1 MESRAEGSGNTE
13 TVTPASSAP
22 VTAQPAQ
29 TEAERTFRQSEVN
42 DIVKRAKHGAVEDFR
57 RLQSEQ
63 PAYAEKKFGNEQN
76 HQQPNASHNETEIRK
91 LAAQEAQRLRDEWVS
106 EAKTK
111 SEAEYAQKTVQQ
123 FWNKVQPGKEKYDD
137 FDEVTGGIEY
147 ARFPNVVQLLAEY
160 VDNADDVLYDLGK
173 NRIKMANLESLS
185 YMSPKDAIVEAQRLS
200 KSLKD
205 NAAAGK
211 VRLPN
216 EPLSKMRPSNTGTDN
231 GAMSVKDYRA
241 KYKA

>member
-1 MESRAEGSGNTE
+1 MENVQEGSTS
-13 TVTPASSAP
+13 TPVTPAPIPAP
-22 VTAQPAQ
+22 APTA
-29 TEAERTFRQSEVN
+29 TDVERTFRQSEVN
-42 DIVKRAKHGAVEDFR
+42 EIVKKAKHGAVEDFR
-57 RLQSEQ
+57 RLQTEQ
-63 PAYAEKKFGNEQN
+63 PEYAAKKFAEQPSATDDN
-76 HQQPNASHNETEIRK
+76 IRK

-111 SEAEYAQKTVQQ
+111 SEAEYAKKTVDT
-123 FWNKVQPGKEKYDD
+123 FWNKVQTGKDKYSD

-200 KSLKD
+200 KSIKD

-211 VRLPN
+211 VRQPN
-216 EPLSKMRPSNTGTDN
+216 EPLSKILPSNTGTDN

-241 KYKA
+241 KYRA